1 MERLR
6 RHRVFVMAVVINILV
21 VTAGVLDPQALGQWA
36 DRGLEEIT
44 RLFGW
49 FYMVSLFGFVVLLFA
64 LAFSRYGKLRLGP
77 QDSRPDYDVF
87 SWISMLLAAG
97 LGVGL
102 VFYGMAEPMSH
113 YLAPPFAEATPATAE
128 AARQAIQYSF
138 FNWGVHQWSVFGL
151 VGLIIA
157 YFQFRKGR
165 AGLVSSVLST
175 VTPARPRGR
184 RWAPWLD
191 VFAVVATVM
200 GVATSLGLGVLQVN
214 GGLHAVFGLP
224 EGLAWQGLILAVMFT
239 AYMASTWA
247 GLDKGIRRL
256 SNLNMLLC
264 LGMLLYVLVTGPTLR
279 ILETIT
285 LGLGDYLQH
294 FIGMSLHATPYADDA
309 WASEWTLFYWSW
321 AIAWSPFVGTFV
333 ARVSRGRT
341 IREFVLGVL
350 LVPAL
355 LACLWIGVFGGA
367 ALNLERTAD
376 AGLAAASR
384 DNVNVA
390 LFYLLDLL
398 PMSELASV
406 VAMLLILVFLVTS
419 ADSASYIVAQMTDDG
434 SINPPLYKRVTW
446 GVLIAAICLTL
457 IALGGLGGL
466 QSASVLSSLP
476 FSFVLLAMAVA
487 LVRMLRRDHAS
498 LLNLLYRRH
507 GDIPVGADAI
517 EADLLE
523 REQQLR
529 AARQRVAAERQ
540 AGPTREAKA
549 ETGTE
554 TQTEASPGA

>member
-1 MERLR
+1 MSRYLQ
-6 RHRVFVMAVVINILV
+6 HRVFAMSVLISVLIVTGGALFPERVAHLAGEGLAAV
-21 VTAGVLDPQALGQWA
+21 
-36 DRGLEEIT
+36 T

-49 FYMVSLFGFVVLLFA
+49 FYMASLFGFVILLVA
-64 LAFSRYGKLRLGP
+64 LAFSRYGKVRLGP
-77 QDSRPDYDVF
+77 QDSRPDYDAF

-113 YLAPPFAEATPATAE
+113 YLAPPYAQATPGSAE

-138 FNWGVHQWSVFGL
+138 FNWGVHQWSVFAL

-165 AGLVSSVLST
+165 SGLVSSVLST
-175 VTPARPRGR
+175 VTPRTPHGR
-184 RWAPWLD
+184 FWAPWLD

-224 EGLAWQGLILAVMFT
+224 ENMLWQFIILAIMFT

-264 LGMLLYVLVTGPTLR
+264 LAMLLYVLCAGPTLR
-279 ILETIT
+279 ILETLT
-285 LGLGDYLQH
+285 LGFGDYLQN
-294 FIGMSLHATPYADDA
+294 FIGMSLRTTPYSNDG
-309 WASEWTLFYWSW
+309 WASEWTLFYWAW

-376 AGLAAASR
+376 AGLAEATKA
-384 DNVNVA
+384 NLNVA
-390 LFYLLDLL
+390 LFQLLDLL
-398 PMSELASV
+398 PLSGLVSVLAMV
-406 VAMLLILVFLVTS
+406 LILVFLVTS
-419 ADSASYIVAQMTDDG
+419 ADSASYIVAQMTDEG
-434 SINPPLYKRVTW
+434 SINPPFYKRAVW
-446 GVLIAAICLTL
+446 GGLIAVICFTL
-457 IALGGLGGL
+457 IALGGLTGL
-466 QSASVLSSLP
+466 QSASVLASLP
-476 FSFVLLAMAVA
+476 FSFVLFAMAAA
-487 LVRMLRRDHAS
+487 LLRVLREDHRS
-498 LLNLLYRRH
+498 LLSLLYRRH
-507 GDIPVGADAI
+507 GEVPVGADAI

-523 REQQLR
+523 RERRLHQSR
-529 AARQRVAAERQ
+529 AS
-540 AGPTREAKA
+540 REAHPA
-549 ETGTE
+549 QED
-554 TQTEASPGA
+554 A